1 MKTSSLLTAAFAVV
15 LSACLGAPANSSSAQ
30 ATLQLIEIA
39 APGQRFSVNSTLQ
52 LEAYG
57 VYSDGKKVKC
67 TDEVTWSSSDE
78 TIVAVDQTGVARLV
92 GAGQARVSAL
102 LDGHQAGVSLIA
114 SQAAT
119 RSLELFPTDLFE
131 APRGL
136 MPQLHVFATFSDG
149 TRREV
154 TNEAHWSAS
163 GVGAWP
169 LGDPGHFRLD
179 SQGDITL
186 IARYGGLEAR
196 KDVRVLPPA
205 VTSLRLDPM
214 NEVIRPGQSLPIAV
228 VASYTDGS
236 SRNVTADAQL
246 LSLDGHIAGLSA
258 GRIVAMAPGRA
269 RIVAQYEGF
278 TASRA
283 VLVTARLLVS
293 LSSALPHA
301 DVPAGRSISFP
312 LLAMFDDGSVL
323 EVSELASWSSTSV
336 EIADVTNG
344 TVAARSQGEV
354 EITASYAGEQLVF
367 TVAVQAP
374 ILEGI
379 EMTLPASR
387 LLEGQLA
394 SFAVYGR
401 FSDGAVLNLTPVA
414 VLRSSPFVT
423 VSVSSDYAVIQGLTA
438 GPASVEAEVGS
449 FITSVQLTVSDAQL
463 EKLFIVRPAS
473 DQGGLAN
480 ELRAVAQYSDGA
492 FLDVTELCHWRSSDP
507 QLVQVE
513 SVPGWRGRLSPVKA
527 AAEISAQMLNL
538 SESFSVAP

>member
-1 MKTSSLLTAAFAVV
+1 MKTSSLLTAAFAVA
-15 LSACLGAPANSSSAQ
+15 LSACLGAPTNSSSAQ
-30 ATLQLIEIA
+30 ATLQLIEVA
-39 APGQRFSVNSTLQ
+39 APGQRFSVNATLQ

-78 TIVAVDQTGVARLV
+78 SIIAIDQTGVARLI
-92 GAGQARVSAL
+92 GAGQAHISATME
-102 LDGHQAGVSLIA
+102 GRQGGVSLIA
-114 SQAAT
+114 SPAVT
-119 RSLELFPTDLFE
+119 RSLELFPNDLFE

-154 TNEAHWSAS
+154 TGEARWSAS

-179 SQGDITL
+179 AQGDVTL
-186 IARYGGLEAR
+186 IARFGGLEAR

-205 VTSLRLDPM
+205 VTALRLDPM
-214 NEVIRPGQSLPIAV
+214 NEVIRPGQSLPLVV

-236 SRNVTADAQL
+236 SRDVTADAQV
-246 LSLDGHIAGLSA
+246 LSLDNHIAGLSA
-258 GRIVAMAPGRA
+258 GHLVAMAPGRA

-283 VLVTARLLVS
+283 VLVTARVLVS

-312 LLAMFDDGSVL
+312 LLATFDDGSVL
-323 EVSELASWSSTSV
+323 EVSDLASWSSTSSEV
-336 EIADVTNG
+336 ADVTQG
-344 TVAARSQGEV
+344 TVAGRRQGEV
-354 EITASYAGEQLVF
+354 EITASYGGEQLVF

-379 EMTLPASR
+379 ELTLPASR

-414 VLRSSPFVT
+414 VLRSSPFVN
-423 VSVSSDYAVIQGLTA
+423 VSLSSDYAIIEGVTA
-438 GPASVEAEVGS
+438 GPASVEAEVGGL
-449 FITSVQLTVSDAQL
+449 ITSVQLTVSDAQL
-463 EKLFIVRPAS
+463 EKLFVVRPSS
-473 DQGGLAN
+473 DQGGLAS

-507 QLVQVE
+507 QVVQVD
-513 SVPGWRGRLSPVKA
+513 SVPGWRGRLSAVKGV
-527 AAEISAQMLNL
+527 AEISAQMLSL
-538 SESFSVAP
+538 SQTFSVAP

>member
-1 MKTSSLLTAAFAVV
+1 MKTSSLLTAAFAVA
-15 LSACLGAPANSSSAQ
+15 LSACLGAPTNSSSAQ
-30 ATLQLIEIA
+30 ATLQLIEVA
-39 APGQRFSVNSTLQ
+39 APGQRFSVNATLQ

-78 TIVAVDQTGVARLV
+78 SIIAIDQTGVARLI
-92 GAGQARVSAL
+92 GAGQAHISATME
-102 LDGHQAGVSLIA
+102 GRQGGVSLIA
-114 SQAAT
+114 SPAVT
-119 RSLELFPTDLFE
+119 RSLELFPNDLFE

-154 TNEAHWSAS
+154 TGEARWSAS

-169 LGDPGHFRLD
+169 LSDPGHFRLD
-179 SQGDITL
+179 AQGDVTL
-186 IARYGGLEAR
+186 IARFGGLEAR
-196 KDVRVLPPA
+196 KDVRVLPPS
-205 VTSLRLDPM
+205 VTALRLDPM
-214 NEVIRPGQSLPIAV
+214 NEVIRPGQSLPLVV

-236 SRNVTADAQL
+236 SRDVTADAQV
-246 LSLDGHIAGLSA
+246 LSLDNHIAGLSA
-258 GRIVAMAPGRA
+258 GHLVAMAPGRA

-283 VLVTARLLVS
+283 VLVTARVLVS

-312 LLAMFDDGSVL
+312 LLATFDDGSVL
-323 EVSELASWSSTSV
+323 EVSDLASWSSTSSEV
-336 EIADVTNG
+336 ADVTQG
-344 TVAARSQGEV
+344 TVAGRRQGEV
-354 EITASYAGEQLVF
+354 EITASYGGEQLVF

-379 EMTLPASR
+379 ELTLPASR

-414 VLRSSPFVT
+414 VLRSSPFVN
-423 VSVSSDYAVIQGLTA
+423 VSLSSDYAIIEGVTA
-438 GPASVEAEVGS
+438 GPASVEAEVGGL
-449 FITSVQLTVSDAQL
+449 ITSVQLTVSDAQL
-463 EKLFIVRPAS
+463 EKLFVVRPSS
-473 DQGGLAN
+473 DQGGLAS

-507 QLVQVE
+507 QVVQVD
-513 SVPGWRGRLSPVKA
+513 SVPGWRGRLSAVKGV
-527 AAEISAQMLNL
+527 AEISAQMLSL
-538 SESFSVAP
+538 SQTFSVAP

>member
-1 MKTSSLLTAAFAVV
+1 MKTSSLLTAAFAVA
-15 LSACLGAPANSSSAQ
+15 LSACLGAPANTSSAQ

-39 APGQRFSVNSTLQ
+39 TPGQRFSVNATLQ

-78 TIVAVDQTGVARLV
+78 AIIAIDQTGVARLV
-92 GAGQARVSAL
+92 GAGQARITAAME
-102 LDGHQAGVSLIA
+102 GHQGGVSIVA
-114 SQAAT
+114 SPAVT
-119 RSLELFPTDLFE
+119 RSLELFPTDFFE

-136 MPQLHVFATFSDG
+136 MPQLHLFATFSDG

-154 TNEAHWSAS
+154 TDEARWSAS

-169 LGDPGHFRLD
+169 LGEPGHYRLD

-186 IARYGGLEAR
+186 IARFGGLEAR

-205 VTSLRLDPM
+205 VTALRIDRLDG
-214 NEVIRPGQSLPIAV
+214 VIRPGQSLPLAV

-236 SRNVTADAQL
+236 SRDVTADAQL

-258 GRIVAMAPGRA
+258 GQIIAIAPGRA
-269 RIVAQYEGF
+269 RVVAQYEGF

-283 VLVTARLLVS
+283 VLVTARVLVS

-301 DVPAGRSISFP
+301 DVPAGRSVSFP
-312 LLAMFDDGSVL
+312 LLATFDDGSAL
-323 EVSELASWSSTSV
+323 EVSDLAVWSSTSSEV
-336 EIADVTNG
+336 ADVTQG
-344 TVAARSQGEV
+344 TVAAHQQGEV
-354 EITASYAGEQLVF
+354 EISASYGGEHLVF
-367 TVAVQAP
+367 TVSVQAP

-379 EMTLPASR
+379 ELTLPASR

-414 VLRSSPFVT
+414 VLRNSPFVN
-423 VSVSSDYAVIQGLTA
+423 VNVSSDYAIIEGVTA
-438 GPASVEAEVGS
+438 GPASVEAEVGGL
-449 FITSVQLTVSDAQL
+449 ITSVQLTVSDAQL
-463 EKLFIVRPAS
+463 EKLFIVRPSS

-507 QLVQVE
+507 QMVQVE
-513 SVPGWRGRLSPVKA
+513 SVPGWRGHLSPVKG
-527 AAEISAQMLNL
+527 AAEISAQMLSLTETFSL
-538 SESFSVAP
+538 SP